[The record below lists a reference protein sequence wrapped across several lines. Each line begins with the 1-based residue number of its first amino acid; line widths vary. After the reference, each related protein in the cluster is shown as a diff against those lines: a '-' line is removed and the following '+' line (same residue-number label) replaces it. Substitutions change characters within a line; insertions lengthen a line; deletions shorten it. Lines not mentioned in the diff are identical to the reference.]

1 MEREIRNRKEA
12 GEEMPVLILILLKAL
27 LFAYILT
34 TGLLLLLALLVYRF
48 GWSEKFVSLLIIGIY
63 TGVTFVSGFVTG
75 KRLRTRKFIW
85 GLLAGTLYFLV
96 LVILSLAVNH
106 SFKDVTTN
114 FLSVLVLC
122 AGSGMLGGMLS

>member
-12 GEEMPVLILILLKAL
+12 GEEMPVLILLKAL

-34 TGLLLLLALLVYRF
+34 TGLLLLLALLIYRF
-48 GWSEKFVSLLIIGIY
+48 DWSEKIVSLLIIGIY
-63 TGVTFVSGFVTG
+63 TGVTFVTGFVAG
-75 KRLRTRKFIW
+75 KRLKTRKFIW
-85 GLLAGTLYFLV
+85 GLLAGTFYFLV

-106 SFKDVTTN
+106 SFKDVATN